1 MAKKTL
7 YKIFAFGVSVITI
20 TAVLILSVFYSYSDN
35 QLKEQLRVVES
46 VVENQ
51 LAQDDDTA
59 FISNHIDKNVR
70 ITLVAKDGA
79 VVADSQESANKLG
92 NHLNRQEI
100 QQAIKNGEATVT
112 RHSDTQ
118 EKKVYYFAKQLD
130 NGNIL
135 RVSTEAKSIGKF
147 FSDYIIY
154 IILCIIVVI
163 VAAVFVSM
171 GITKSIVKPITQLG
185 QSLDNIDKFK
195 SDEELKPLVN
205 ALLQQKKKQKMLDKQ
220 KKQFTA
226 NVSHELKTPLTSI
239 AGYAE
244 LIETGM
250 AKPEDIKPF
259 AGVIRKQALRLV
271 NLSEDI
277 IQLSQLEES
286 DDEDMSFESVN
297 LYEIAQRCV
306 EALNINAI
314 NKCVTLNLTGE
325 ECYIRG
331 KAQLV
336 EELVYN
342 LCDNAIRYNKENGN
356 VTVTVTSLEKGA
368 SVSVKDTG
376 IGIPKKYQERIF
388 ERFFRVDKSRS
399 KATGGTGLGLAIV
412 KHITQLH
419 DAKLEISSEE
429 GKVTI
434 YSKGNFCMKRKSGLS
449 KFNGFLAIVLVICLA
464 ATAFVINKYPKI
476 EAADANGGADAKD
489 VAVIDEFKAGTYG
502 GKEFKTQED
511 VVNYYKECYDYTKTL
526 TAEYKTDSGET
537 HSYYKMLGTET
548 LEVNNLLVE
557 GKSNDIINKLVP
569 GIVGGLF
576 KGGTNGLS
584 PSGNRDPKGDTKN
597 DGKMDCTTSH
607 LTADDVLAA
616 NVKDNNDGTIT
627 MVIQPKEALL
637 STPGEDS
644 QGRFFNSLGD
654 ISSVVESISVLSFS
668 QGTVKDNFV
677 VDYKGGT
684 GTFVIDTKTNEITK
698 ADYTML
704 VHIDVKHANVAVLKD
719 KSASLDIKY
728 QCEYPASDDY
738 LAGQNIGLTRVK

>member
-7 YKIFAFGVSVITI
+7 YKIFSFGVSVITI

-70 ITLVAKDGA
+70 ITLVAKDGT
-79 VVADSQESANKLG
+79 VIADSQESANKLG

-118 EKKVYYFAKQLD
+118 GKKVYYFAKQLD

-135 RVSTEAKSIGKF
+135 RVSAEAKSIGKF

-154 IILCIIVVI
+154 ILLCIIVVI
-163 VAAVFVSM
+163 VTAVFVSM

-356 VTVTVTSLEKGA
+356 VTVTVNPLEKGA

-429 GKVTI
+429 GK
-434 YSKGNFCMKRKSGLS
+434 
-449 KFNGFLAIVLVICLA
+449 
-464 ATAFVINKYPKI
+464 
-476 EAADANGGADAKD
+476 
-489 VAVIDEFKAGTYG
+489 
-502 GKEFKTQED
+502 
-511 VVNYYKECYDYTKTL
+511 
-526 TAEYKTDSGET
+526 
-537 HSYYKMLGTET
+537 GTE
-548 LEVNNLLVE
+548 
-557 GKSNDIINKLVP
+557 IIVT
-569 GIVGGLF
+569 F
-576 KGGTNGLS
+576 K
-584 PSGNRDPKGDTKN
+584 D
-597 DGKMDCTTSH
+597 
-607 LTADDVLAA
+607 
-616 NVKDNNDGTIT
+616 
-627 MVIQPKEALL
+627 
-637 STPGEDS
+637 
-644 QGRFFNSLGD
+644 
-654 ISSVVESISVLSFS
+654 
-668 QGTVKDNFV
+668 
-677 VDYKGGT
+677 
-684 GTFVIDTKTNEITK
+684 
-698 ADYTML
+698 
-704 VHIDVKHANVAVLKD
+704 
-719 KSASLDIKY
+719 
-728 QCEYPASDDY
+728 
-738 LAGQNIGLTRVK
+738 

>member
-70 ITLVAKDGA
+70 ITLVAKDGT
-79 VVADSQESANKLG
+79 VIADSQESVNKLG

-118 EKKVYYFAKQLD
+118 GKKVYYFAKQLD
-130 NGNIL
+130 NGNVL
-135 RVSTEAKSIGKF
+135 RVSAEAKSIGKF

-154 IILCIIVVI
+154 IFLCIIVVI

-356 VTVTVTSLEKGA
+356 VTVTVTPLEKGA

-376 IGIPKKYQERIF
+376 IGIPEKYQERIF

-419 DAKLEISSEE
+419 DAKLEINSEE
-429 GKVTI
+429 GK
-434 YSKGNFCMKRKSGLS
+434 
-449 KFNGFLAIVLVICLA
+449 
-464 ATAFVINKYPKI
+464 
-476 EAADANGGADAKD
+476 
-489 VAVIDEFKAGTYG
+489 
-502 GKEFKTQED
+502 
-511 VVNYYKECYDYTKTL
+511 
-526 TAEYKTDSGET
+526 
-537 HSYYKMLGTET
+537 GTE
-548 LEVNNLLVE
+548 
-557 GKSNDIINKLVP
+557 IIVT
-569 GIVGGLF
+569 F
-576 KGGTNGLS
+576 K
-584 PSGNRDPKGDTKN
+584 D
-597 DGKMDCTTSH
+597 
-607 LTADDVLAA
+607 
-616 NVKDNNDGTIT
+616 
-627 MVIQPKEALL
+627 
-637 STPGEDS
+637 
-644 QGRFFNSLGD
+644 
-654 ISSVVESISVLSFS
+654 
-668 QGTVKDNFV
+668 
-677 VDYKGGT
+677 
-684 GTFVIDTKTNEITK
+684 
-698 ADYTML
+698 
-704 VHIDVKHANVAVLKD
+704 
-719 KSASLDIKY
+719 
-728 QCEYPASDDY
+728 
-738 LAGQNIGLTRVK
+738 

>member
-51 LAQDDDTA
+51 LAQNDDTA

-70 ITLVAKDGA
+70 ITLVAKDGT
-79 VVADSQESANKLG
+79 VIADSQESANKLG

-118 EKKVYYFAKQLD
+118 GKKVYYFAKQLD
-130 NGNIL
+130 NGNVL

-154 IILCIIVVI
+154 ILLCIIVVI
-163 VAAVFVSM
+163 VTAVFVSM

-356 VTVTVTSLEKGA
+356 VTVTVTPLEKGA

-376 IGIPKKYQERIF
+376 IGIPEKYQERIF

-429 GKVTI
+429 GK
-434 YSKGNFCMKRKSGLS
+434 
-449 KFNGFLAIVLVICLA
+449 
-464 ATAFVINKYPKI
+464 
-476 EAADANGGADAKD
+476 
-489 VAVIDEFKAGTYG
+489 
-502 GKEFKTQED
+502 
-511 VVNYYKECYDYTKTL
+511 
-526 TAEYKTDSGET
+526 
-537 HSYYKMLGTET
+537 GTE
-548 LEVNNLLVE
+548 
-557 GKSNDIINKLVP
+557 IIVT
-569 GIVGGLF
+569 F
-576 KGGTNGLS
+576 K
-584 PSGNRDPKGDTKN
+584 D
-597 DGKMDCTTSH
+597 
-607 LTADDVLAA
+607 
-616 NVKDNNDGTIT
+616 
-627 MVIQPKEALL
+627 
-637 STPGEDS
+637 
-644 QGRFFNSLGD
+644 
-654 ISSVVESISVLSFS
+654 
-668 QGTVKDNFV
+668 
-677 VDYKGGT
+677 
-684 GTFVIDTKTNEITK
+684 
-698 ADYTML
+698 
-704 VHIDVKHANVAVLKD
+704 
-719 KSASLDIKY
+719 
-728 QCEYPASDDY
+728 
-738 LAGQNIGLTRVK
+738 

>member
-35 QLKEQLRVVES
+35 QLKEQLRVAES

-70 ITLVAKDGA
+70 ITLVAKDGT
-79 VVADSQESANKLG
+79 VIADSQESANKLG

-135 RVSTEAKSIGKF
+135 RVSAEAKSIGKF

-154 IILCIIVVI
+154 ILLCIIVVI
-163 VAAVFVSM
+163 VTAVFVSM

-271 NLSEDI
+271 SLSEDI

-314 NKCVTLNLTGE
+314 NKGVTLNLTGE

-356 VTVTVTSLEKGA
+356 VTVTVTPLEKGA

-429 GKVTI
+429 GK
-434 YSKGNFCMKRKSGLS
+434 
-449 KFNGFLAIVLVICLA
+449 
-464 ATAFVINKYPKI
+464 
-476 EAADANGGADAKD
+476 
-489 VAVIDEFKAGTYG
+489 
-502 GKEFKTQED
+502 
-511 VVNYYKECYDYTKTL
+511 
-526 TAEYKTDSGET
+526 
-537 HSYYKMLGTET
+537 GTE
-548 LEVNNLLVE
+548 
-557 GKSNDIINKLVP
+557 IIVT
-569 GIVGGLF
+569 F
-576 KGGTNGLS
+576 K
-584 PSGNRDPKGDTKN
+584 D
-597 DGKMDCTTSH
+597 
-607 LTADDVLAA
+607 
-616 NVKDNNDGTIT
+616 
-627 MVIQPKEALL
+627 
-637 STPGEDS
+637 
-644 QGRFFNSLGD
+644 
-654 ISSVVESISVLSFS
+654 
-668 QGTVKDNFV
+668 
-677 VDYKGGT
+677 
-684 GTFVIDTKTNEITK
+684 
-698 ADYTML
+698 
-704 VHIDVKHANVAVLKD
+704 
-719 KSASLDIKY
+719 
-728 QCEYPASDDY
+728 
-738 LAGQNIGLTRVK
+738 

>member
-70 ITLVAKDGA
+70 ITLVAKDGT
-79 VVADSQESANKLG
+79 VIADSQESANKLG

-100 QQAIKNGEATVT
+100 QRAIKNGEATVT

-135 RVSTEAKSIGKF
+135 RVSAEAKSIGKF

-154 IILCIIVVI
+154 ILLCIIVVI
-163 VAAVFVSM
+163 VTAVFVSM

-356 VTVTVTSLEKGA
+356 VTVTVSPLEKGA

-429 GKVTI
+429 GK
-434 YSKGNFCMKRKSGLS
+434 
-449 KFNGFLAIVLVICLA
+449 
-464 ATAFVINKYPKI
+464 
-476 EAADANGGADAKD
+476 
-489 VAVIDEFKAGTYG
+489 
-502 GKEFKTQED
+502 
-511 VVNYYKECYDYTKTL
+511 
-526 TAEYKTDSGET
+526 
-537 HSYYKMLGTET
+537 GTE
-548 LEVNNLLVE
+548 
-557 GKSNDIINKLVP
+557 IIVT
-569 GIVGGLF
+569 F
-576 KGGTNGLS
+576 K
-584 PSGNRDPKGDTKN
+584 D
-597 DGKMDCTTSH
+597 
-607 LTADDVLAA
+607 
-616 NVKDNNDGTIT
+616 
-627 MVIQPKEALL
+627 
-637 STPGEDS
+637 
-644 QGRFFNSLGD
+644 
-654 ISSVVESISVLSFS
+654 
-668 QGTVKDNFV
+668 
-677 VDYKGGT
+677 
-684 GTFVIDTKTNEITK
+684 
-698 ADYTML
+698 
-704 VHIDVKHANVAVLKD
+704 
-719 KSASLDIKY
+719 
-728 QCEYPASDDY
+728 
-738 LAGQNIGLTRVK
+738 

>member
-135 RVSTEAKSIGKF
+135 RVSAEAKSIGKF

-154 IILCIIVVI
+154 ILLCIIVVI

-356 VTVTVTSLEKGA
+356 VTVTVTPLEKGA

-429 GKVTI
+429 GK
-434 YSKGNFCMKRKSGLS
+434 
-449 KFNGFLAIVLVICLA
+449 
-464 ATAFVINKYPKI
+464 
-476 EAADANGGADAKD
+476 
-489 VAVIDEFKAGTYG
+489 
-502 GKEFKTQED
+502 
-511 VVNYYKECYDYTKTL
+511 
-526 TAEYKTDSGET
+526 
-537 HSYYKMLGTET
+537 GTE
-548 LEVNNLLVE
+548 
-557 GKSNDIINKLVP
+557 IIVT
-569 GIVGGLF
+569 F
-576 KGGTNGLS
+576 K
-584 PSGNRDPKGDTKN
+584 D
-597 DGKMDCTTSH
+597 
-607 LTADDVLAA
+607 
-616 NVKDNNDGTIT
+616 
-627 MVIQPKEALL
+627 
-637 STPGEDS
+637 
-644 QGRFFNSLGD
+644 
-654 ISSVVESISVLSFS
+654 
-668 QGTVKDNFV
+668 
-677 VDYKGGT
+677 
-684 GTFVIDTKTNEITK
+684 
-698 ADYTML
+698 
-704 VHIDVKHANVAVLKD
+704 
-719 KSASLDIKY
+719 
-728 QCEYPASDDY
+728 
-738 LAGQNIGLTRVK
+738 

>member
-70 ITLVAKDGA
+70 ITLVAKDGT
-79 VVADSQESANKLG
+79 VIADSQESANKLG

-130 NGNIL
+130 NGNVL
-135 RVSTEAKSIGKF
+135 RVSAEAKSIGKF

-154 IILCIIVVI
+154 ILLCIIVVI
-163 VAAVFVSM
+163 VTAVFVSM

-314 NKCVTLNLTGE
+314 NKGVTLNLTGE

-356 VTVTVTSLEKGA
+356 VTVTVTPLEKGA

-429 GKVTI
+429 GK
-434 YSKGNFCMKRKSGLS
+434 
-449 KFNGFLAIVLVICLA
+449 
-464 ATAFVINKYPKI
+464 
-476 EAADANGGADAKD
+476 
-489 VAVIDEFKAGTYG
+489 
-502 GKEFKTQED
+502 
-511 VVNYYKECYDYTKTL
+511 
-526 TAEYKTDSGET
+526 
-537 HSYYKMLGTET
+537 GTE
-548 LEVNNLLVE
+548 
-557 GKSNDIINKLVP
+557 IIVT
-569 GIVGGLF
+569 F
-576 KGGTNGLS
+576 K
-584 PSGNRDPKGDTKN
+584 D
-597 DGKMDCTTSH
+597 
-607 LTADDVLAA
+607 
-616 NVKDNNDGTIT
+616 
-627 MVIQPKEALL
+627 
-637 STPGEDS
+637 
-644 QGRFFNSLGD
+644 
-654 ISSVVESISVLSFS
+654 
-668 QGTVKDNFV
+668 
-677 VDYKGGT
+677 
-684 GTFVIDTKTNEITK
+684 
-698 ADYTML
+698 
-704 VHIDVKHANVAVLKD
+704 
-719 KSASLDIKY
+719 
-728 QCEYPASDDY
+728 
-738 LAGQNIGLTRVK
+738 

>member
-20 TAVLILSVFYSYSDN
+20 TAVLILSVFYFYSDN

-70 ITLVAKDGA
+70 ITLVAKDGT
-79 VVADSQESANKLG
+79 VIADSQESANKLG

-118 EKKVYYFAKQLD
+118 GKKVYYFAKQLD

-135 RVSTEAKSIGKF
+135 RVSAEAKSIGKF

-154 IILCIIVVI
+154 IFLCIIVVI

-314 NKCVTLNLTGE
+314 NKGVTLNLTGE

-356 VTVTVTSLEKGA
+356 VTVTVNPLEKGA

-429 GKVTI
+429 GK
-434 YSKGNFCMKRKSGLS
+434 
-449 KFNGFLAIVLVICLA
+449 
-464 ATAFVINKYPKI
+464 
-476 EAADANGGADAKD
+476 
-489 VAVIDEFKAGTYG
+489 
-502 GKEFKTQED
+502 
-511 VVNYYKECYDYTKTL
+511 
-526 TAEYKTDSGET
+526 
-537 HSYYKMLGTET
+537 GTE
-548 LEVNNLLVE
+548 
-557 GKSNDIINKLVP
+557 IIVT
-569 GIVGGLF
+569 F
-576 KGGTNGLS
+576 K
-584 PSGNRDPKGDTKN
+584 D
-597 DGKMDCTTSH
+597 
-607 LTADDVLAA
+607 
-616 NVKDNNDGTIT
+616 
-627 MVIQPKEALL
+627 
-637 STPGEDS
+637 
-644 QGRFFNSLGD
+644 
-654 ISSVVESISVLSFS
+654 
-668 QGTVKDNFV
+668 
-677 VDYKGGT
+677 
-684 GTFVIDTKTNEITK
+684 
-698 ADYTML
+698 
-704 VHIDVKHANVAVLKD
+704 
-719 KSASLDIKY
+719 
-728 QCEYPASDDY
+728 
-738 LAGQNIGLTRVK
+738 

>member
-70 ITLVAKDGA
+70 ITLVAKDGT
-79 VVADSQESANKLG
+79 VIADSQESANKLG

-135 RVSTEAKSIGKF
+135 RVSAEAKSIGKF

-154 IILCIIVVI
+154 ILLCIIVVI
-163 VAAVFVSM
+163 VTAVFVSM

-244 LIETGM
+244 LIEPGM

-314 NKCVTLNLTGE
+314 NKGVTLNLTGE

-356 VTVTVTSLEKGA
+356 VTVTVKPLEKGA

-429 GKVTI
+429 GK
-434 YSKGNFCMKRKSGLS
+434 
-449 KFNGFLAIVLVICLA
+449 
-464 ATAFVINKYPKI
+464 
-476 EAADANGGADAKD
+476 
-489 VAVIDEFKAGTYG
+489 
-502 GKEFKTQED
+502 
-511 VVNYYKECYDYTKTL
+511 
-526 TAEYKTDSGET
+526 
-537 HSYYKMLGTET
+537 GTE
-548 LEVNNLLVE
+548 
-557 GKSNDIINKLVP
+557 IIVT
-569 GIVGGLF
+569 F
-576 KGGTNGLS
+576 K
-584 PSGNRDPKGDTKN
+584 D
-597 DGKMDCTTSH
+597 
-607 LTADDVLAA
+607 
-616 NVKDNNDGTIT
+616 
-627 MVIQPKEALL
+627 
-637 STPGEDS
+637 
-644 QGRFFNSLGD
+644 
-654 ISSVVESISVLSFS
+654 
-668 QGTVKDNFV
+668 
-677 VDYKGGT
+677 
-684 GTFVIDTKTNEITK
+684 
-698 ADYTML
+698 
-704 VHIDVKHANVAVLKD
+704 
-719 KSASLDIKY
+719 
-728 QCEYPASDDY
+728 
-738 LAGQNIGLTRVK
+738 

>member
-70 ITLVAKDGA
+70 ITLVAKDGT
-79 VVADSQESANKLG
+79 VIADSQESANKLG
-92 NHLNRQEI
+92 NHLDRQEI

-130 NGNIL
+130 NGNVL
-135 RVSTEAKSIGKF
+135 RVSAEAKSIGKF

-154 IILCIIVVI
+154 IFLCIIVVI

-356 VTVTVTSLEKGA
+356 VTVTVSPLEKGA

-429 GKVTI
+429 GK
-434 YSKGNFCMKRKSGLS
+434 
-449 KFNGFLAIVLVICLA
+449 
-464 ATAFVINKYPKI
+464 
-476 EAADANGGADAKD
+476 
-489 VAVIDEFKAGTYG
+489 
-502 GKEFKTQED
+502 
-511 VVNYYKECYDYTKTL
+511 
-526 TAEYKTDSGET
+526 
-537 HSYYKMLGTET
+537 GTE
-548 LEVNNLLVE
+548 
-557 GKSNDIINKLVP
+557 IIVT
-569 GIVGGLF
+569 F
-576 KGGTNGLS
+576 K
-584 PSGNRDPKGDTKN
+584 D
-597 DGKMDCTTSH
+597 
-607 LTADDVLAA
+607 
-616 NVKDNNDGTIT
+616 
-627 MVIQPKEALL
+627 
-637 STPGEDS
+637 
-644 QGRFFNSLGD
+644 
-654 ISSVVESISVLSFS
+654 
-668 QGTVKDNFV
+668 
-677 VDYKGGT
+677 
-684 GTFVIDTKTNEITK
+684 
-698 ADYTML
+698 
-704 VHIDVKHANVAVLKD
+704 
-719 KSASLDIKY
+719 
-728 QCEYPASDDY
+728 
-738 LAGQNIGLTRVK
+738 

>member
-70 ITLVAKDGA
+70 ITLVAKDGT
-79 VVADSQESANKLG
+79 VIADSQESANKLG

-135 RVSTEAKSIGKF
+135 RVSAEAKSIGKF

-154 IILCIIVVI
+154 ILLCIIVVI
-163 VAAVFVSM
+163 VTAVFVSM

-244 LIETGM
+244 LIGTGM

-356 VTVTVTSLEKGA
+356 VTVTVNPLEKGA

-429 GKVTI
+429 GK
-434 YSKGNFCMKRKSGLS
+434 
-449 KFNGFLAIVLVICLA
+449 
-464 ATAFVINKYPKI
+464 
-476 EAADANGGADAKD
+476 
-489 VAVIDEFKAGTYG
+489 
-502 GKEFKTQED
+502 
-511 VVNYYKECYDYTKTL
+511 
-526 TAEYKTDSGET
+526 
-537 HSYYKMLGTET
+537 GTE
-548 LEVNNLLVE
+548 
-557 GKSNDIINKLVP
+557 IIVT
-569 GIVGGLF
+569 F
-576 KGGTNGLS
+576 K
-584 PSGNRDPKGDTKN
+584 D
-597 DGKMDCTTSH
+597 
-607 LTADDVLAA
+607 
-616 NVKDNNDGTIT
+616 
-627 MVIQPKEALL
+627 
-637 STPGEDS
+637 
-644 QGRFFNSLGD
+644 
-654 ISSVVESISVLSFS
+654 
-668 QGTVKDNFV
+668 
-677 VDYKGGT
+677 
-684 GTFVIDTKTNEITK
+684 
-698 ADYTML
+698 
-704 VHIDVKHANVAVLKD
+704 
-719 KSASLDIKY
+719 
-728 QCEYPASDDY
+728 
-738 LAGQNIGLTRVK
+738 

>member
-1 MAKKTL
+1 MAKKTV

-70 ITLVAKDGA
+70 ITLVAKDGT
-79 VVADSQESANKLG
+79 VIADSQESANKLG
-92 NHLNRQEI
+92 NHLDRQEI

-118 EKKVYYFAKQLD
+118 GKKVYYFAKQLD
-130 NGNIL
+130 NGNVL

-154 IILCIIVVI
+154 IFLCIIVVI

-271 NLSEDI
+271 SLSEDI

-356 VTVTVTSLEKGA
+356 VTVTVTPLEKGA

-429 GKVTI
+429 GK
-434 YSKGNFCMKRKSGLS
+434 
-449 KFNGFLAIVLVICLA
+449 
-464 ATAFVINKYPKI
+464 
-476 EAADANGGADAKD
+476 
-489 VAVIDEFKAGTYG
+489 
-502 GKEFKTQED
+502 
-511 VVNYYKECYDYTKTL
+511 
-526 TAEYKTDSGET
+526 
-537 HSYYKMLGTET
+537 GTE
-548 LEVNNLLVE
+548 
-557 GKSNDIINKLVP
+557 IIVT
-569 GIVGGLF
+569 F
-576 KGGTNGLS
+576 K
-584 PSGNRDPKGDTKN
+584 D
-597 DGKMDCTTSH
+597 
-607 LTADDVLAA
+607 
-616 NVKDNNDGTIT
+616 
-627 MVIQPKEALL
+627 
-637 STPGEDS
+637 
-644 QGRFFNSLGD
+644 
-654 ISSVVESISVLSFS
+654 
-668 QGTVKDNFV
+668 
-677 VDYKGGT
+677 
-684 GTFVIDTKTNEITK
+684 
-698 ADYTML
+698 
-704 VHIDVKHANVAVLKD
+704 
-719 KSASLDIKY
+719 
-728 QCEYPASDDY
+728 
-738 LAGQNIGLTRVK
+738 

>member
-70 ITLVAKDGA
+70 ITLVAKDGT
-79 VVADSQESANKLG
+79 VIADSQESANKLG

-118 EKKVYYFAKQLD
+118 GKKVYYFAKQLD
-130 NGNIL
+130 NGNVL
-135 RVSTEAKSIGKF
+135 RVSAEAKSIGKF

-154 IILCIIVVI
+154 IFLCIIVVI

-271 NLSEDI
+271 SLSEDI

-314 NKCVTLNLTGE
+314 NKGVTLNLIGE

-356 VTVTVTSLEKGA
+356 VTVTVTPLEKGA

-429 GKVTI
+429 GK
-434 YSKGNFCMKRKSGLS
+434 
-449 KFNGFLAIVLVICLA
+449 
-464 ATAFVINKYPKI
+464 
-476 EAADANGGADAKD
+476 
-489 VAVIDEFKAGTYG
+489 
-502 GKEFKTQED
+502 
-511 VVNYYKECYDYTKTL
+511 
-526 TAEYKTDSGET
+526 
-537 HSYYKMLGTET
+537 GTE
-548 LEVNNLLVE
+548 
-557 GKSNDIINKLVP
+557 IIVT
-569 GIVGGLF
+569 F
-576 KGGTNGLS
+576 K
-584 PSGNRDPKGDTKN
+584 D
-597 DGKMDCTTSH
+597 
-607 LTADDVLAA
+607 
-616 NVKDNNDGTIT
+616 
-627 MVIQPKEALL
+627 
-637 STPGEDS
+637 
-644 QGRFFNSLGD
+644 
-654 ISSVVESISVLSFS
+654 
-668 QGTVKDNFV
+668 
-677 VDYKGGT
+677 
-684 GTFVIDTKTNEITK
+684 
-698 ADYTML
+698 
-704 VHIDVKHANVAVLKD
+704 
-719 KSASLDIKY
+719 
-728 QCEYPASDDY
+728 
-738 LAGQNIGLTRVK
+738 

>member
-70 ITLVAKDGA
+70 ITLVAKDGT
-79 VVADSQESANKLG
+79 VIADSQESANKLG

-118 EKKVYYFAKQLD
+118 GKKVYYFAKQLD
-130 NGNIL
+130 NGNVL
-135 RVSTEAKSIGKF
+135 RVSAEAKSIGKF

-154 IILCIIVVI
+154 IFLCIIVVI

-356 VTVTVTSLEKGA
+356 VTVTVTPLEKGA

-429 GKVTI
+429 GK
-434 YSKGNFCMKRKSGLS
+434 
-449 KFNGFLAIVLVICLA
+449 
-464 ATAFVINKYPKI
+464 
-476 EAADANGGADAKD
+476 
-489 VAVIDEFKAGTYG
+489 
-502 GKEFKTQED
+502 
-511 VVNYYKECYDYTKTL
+511 
-526 TAEYKTDSGET
+526 
-537 HSYYKMLGTET
+537 GTE
-548 LEVNNLLVE
+548 
-557 GKSNDIINKLVP
+557 IIVT
-569 GIVGGLF
+569 F
-576 KGGTNGLS
+576 K
-584 PSGNRDPKGDTKN
+584 D
-597 DGKMDCTTSH
+597 
-607 LTADDVLAA
+607 
-616 NVKDNNDGTIT
+616 
-627 MVIQPKEALL
+627 
-637 STPGEDS
+637 
-644 QGRFFNSLGD
+644 
-654 ISSVVESISVLSFS
+654 
-668 QGTVKDNFV
+668 
-677 VDYKGGT
+677 
-684 GTFVIDTKTNEITK
+684 
-698 ADYTML
+698 
-704 VHIDVKHANVAVLKD
+704 
-719 KSASLDIKY
+719 
-728 QCEYPASDDY
+728 
-738 LAGQNIGLTRVK
+738 

>member
-70 ITLVAKDGA
+70 ITLVAKDGT
-79 VVADSQESANKLG
+79 VIADSQESANKLG

-135 RVSTEAKSIGKF
+135 RVSAEAKSIGKF

-154 IILCIIVVI
+154 IFLCIIVVI

-314 NKCVTLNLTGE
+314 NKGVTLNLTGE

-429 GKVTI
+429 GK
-434 YSKGNFCMKRKSGLS
+434 
-449 KFNGFLAIVLVICLA
+449 
-464 ATAFVINKYPKI
+464 
-476 EAADANGGADAKD
+476 
-489 VAVIDEFKAGTYG
+489 
-502 GKEFKTQED
+502 
-511 VVNYYKECYDYTKTL
+511 
-526 TAEYKTDSGET
+526 
-537 HSYYKMLGTET
+537 GTE
-548 LEVNNLLVE
+548 
-557 GKSNDIINKLVP
+557 IIVT
-569 GIVGGLF
+569 F
-576 KGGTNGLS
+576 K
-584 PSGNRDPKGDTKN
+584 D
-597 DGKMDCTTSH
+597 
-607 LTADDVLAA
+607 
-616 NVKDNNDGTIT
+616 
-627 MVIQPKEALL
+627 
-637 STPGEDS
+637 
-644 QGRFFNSLGD
+644 
-654 ISSVVESISVLSFS
+654 
-668 QGTVKDNFV
+668 
-677 VDYKGGT
+677 
-684 GTFVIDTKTNEITK
+684 
-698 ADYTML
+698 
-704 VHIDVKHANVAVLKD
+704 
-719 KSASLDIKY
+719 
-728 QCEYPASDDY
+728 
-738 LAGQNIGLTRVK
+738 

>member
-70 ITLVAKDGA
+70 ITLVAKDGT
-79 VVADSQESANKLG
+79 VIADSQESANKLG

-118 EKKVYYFAKQLD
+118 GKKIYYFAKQLD
-130 NGNIL
+130 NGNVL

-154 IILCIIVVI
+154 ILLCIIVVI
-163 VAAVFVSM
+163 VTAVFVSM

-356 VTVTVTSLEKGA
+356 VTVTVNPLEKGA

-429 GKVTI
+429 GK
-434 YSKGNFCMKRKSGLS
+434 
-449 KFNGFLAIVLVICLA
+449 
-464 ATAFVINKYPKI
+464 
-476 EAADANGGADAKD
+476 
-489 VAVIDEFKAGTYG
+489 
-502 GKEFKTQED
+502 
-511 VVNYYKECYDYTKTL
+511 
-526 TAEYKTDSGET
+526 
-537 HSYYKMLGTET
+537 GTE
-548 LEVNNLLVE
+548 
-557 GKSNDIINKLVP
+557 IIVT
-569 GIVGGLF
+569 F
-576 KGGTNGLS
+576 K
-584 PSGNRDPKGDTKN
+584 D
-597 DGKMDCTTSH
+597 
-607 LTADDVLAA
+607 
-616 NVKDNNDGTIT
+616 
-627 MVIQPKEALL
+627 
-637 STPGEDS
+637 
-644 QGRFFNSLGD
+644 
-654 ISSVVESISVLSFS
+654 
-668 QGTVKDNFV
+668 
-677 VDYKGGT
+677 
-684 GTFVIDTKTNEITK
+684 
-698 ADYTML
+698 
-704 VHIDVKHANVAVLKD
+704 
-719 KSASLDIKY
+719 
-728 QCEYPASDDY
+728 
-738 LAGQNIGLTRVK
+738 

>member
-70 ITLVAKDGA
+70 ITLVAKDGT
-79 VVADSQESANKLG
+79 VIADSQESANKLG

-135 RVSTEAKSIGKF
+135 RVSAEAKSIGKF
-147 FSDYIIY
+147 FSDYIMY
-154 IILCIIVVI
+154 IFLCIIVVI

-314 NKCVTLNLTGE
+314 NKGVTLNLTGE

-356 VTVTVTSLEKGA
+356 VTVTVNPLEKGA

-429 GKVTI
+429 GK
-434 YSKGNFCMKRKSGLS
+434 
-449 KFNGFLAIVLVICLA
+449 
-464 ATAFVINKYPKI
+464 
-476 EAADANGGADAKD
+476 
-489 VAVIDEFKAGTYG
+489 
-502 GKEFKTQED
+502 
-511 VVNYYKECYDYTKTL
+511 
-526 TAEYKTDSGET
+526 
-537 HSYYKMLGTET
+537 GTE
-548 LEVNNLLVE
+548 
-557 GKSNDIINKLVP
+557 IIVT
-569 GIVGGLF
+569 F
-576 KGGTNGLS
+576 K
-584 PSGNRDPKGDTKN
+584 D
-597 DGKMDCTTSH
+597 
-607 LTADDVLAA
+607 
-616 NVKDNNDGTIT
+616 
-627 MVIQPKEALL
+627 
-637 STPGEDS
+637 
-644 QGRFFNSLGD
+644 
-654 ISSVVESISVLSFS
+654 
-668 QGTVKDNFV
+668 
-677 VDYKGGT
+677 
-684 GTFVIDTKTNEITK
+684 
-698 ADYTML
+698 
-704 VHIDVKHANVAVLKD
+704 
-719 KSASLDIKY
+719 
-728 QCEYPASDDY
+728 
-738 LAGQNIGLTRVK
+738 

>member
-70 ITLVAKDGA
+70 ITLVAKDGT
-79 VVADSQESANKLG
+79 VIADSQESANKLG
-92 NHLNRQEI
+92 NHLDRQEI

-118 EKKVYYFAKQLD
+118 GKKVYYFAKQLD
-130 NGNIL
+130 NGNVL
-135 RVSTEAKSIGKF
+135 RVSAEAKSIGKF

-154 IILCIIVVI
+154 IFLCIIVVI

-356 VTVTVTSLEKGA
+356 VTVTVSPLEKGA

-429 GKVTI
+429 
-434 YSKGNFCMKRKSGLS
+434 SKGTEI
-449 KFNGFLAIVLVICLA
+449 IV
-464 ATAFVINKYPKI
+464 TF
-476 EAADANGGADAKD
+476 KD
-489 VAVIDEFKAGTYG
+489 
-502 GKEFKTQED
+502 
-511 VVNYYKECYDYTKTL
+511 
-526 TAEYKTDSGET
+526 
-537 HSYYKMLGTET
+537 
-548 LEVNNLLVE
+548 
-557 GKSNDIINKLVP
+557 
-569 GIVGGLF
+569 
-576 KGGTNGLS
+576 
-584 PSGNRDPKGDTKN
+584 
-597 DGKMDCTTSH
+597 
-607 LTADDVLAA
+607 
-616 NVKDNNDGTIT
+616 
-627 MVIQPKEALL
+627 
-637 STPGEDS
+637 
-644 QGRFFNSLGD
+644 
-654 ISSVVESISVLSFS
+654 
-668 QGTVKDNFV
+668 
-677 VDYKGGT
+677 
-684 GTFVIDTKTNEITK
+684 
-698 ADYTML
+698 
-704 VHIDVKHANVAVLKD
+704 
-719 KSASLDIKY
+719 
-728 QCEYPASDDY
+728 
-738 LAGQNIGLTRVK
+738 

>member
-70 ITLVAKDGA
+70 ITLVAKDGT
-79 VVADSQESANKLG
+79 VIADSQESANKLG

-135 RVSTEAKSIGKF
+135 RVSAEAKSIGKF

-154 IILCIIVVI
+154 ILLCIIVVI

-356 VTVTVTSLEKGA
+356 VTVTVSPLEKGA

-429 GKVTI
+429 GK
-434 YSKGNFCMKRKSGLS
+434 
-449 KFNGFLAIVLVICLA
+449 
-464 ATAFVINKYPKI
+464 
-476 EAADANGGADAKD
+476 
-489 VAVIDEFKAGTYG
+489 
-502 GKEFKTQED
+502 
-511 VVNYYKECYDYTKTL
+511 
-526 TAEYKTDSGET
+526 
-537 HSYYKMLGTET
+537 GTE
-548 LEVNNLLVE
+548 
-557 GKSNDIINKLVP
+557 IIFT
-569 GIVGGLF
+569 F
-576 KGGTNGLS
+576 K
-584 PSGNRDPKGDTKN
+584 D
-597 DGKMDCTTSH
+597 
-607 LTADDVLAA
+607 
-616 NVKDNNDGTIT
+616 
-627 MVIQPKEALL
+627 
-637 STPGEDS
+637 
-644 QGRFFNSLGD
+644 
-654 ISSVVESISVLSFS
+654 
-668 QGTVKDNFV
+668 
-677 VDYKGGT
+677 
-684 GTFVIDTKTNEITK
+684 
-698 ADYTML
+698 
-704 VHIDVKHANVAVLKD
+704 
-719 KSASLDIKY
+719 
-728 QCEYPASDDY
+728 
-738 LAGQNIGLTRVK
+738 

>member
-51 LAQDDDTA
+51 LAQDYDTA

-70 ITLVAKDGA
+70 ITLVAKDGT
-79 VVADSQESANKLG
+79 VIADSQESVNKLG

-118 EKKVYYFAKQLD
+118 GKKIYYFAKQLD
-130 NGNIL
+130 NGNVL

-154 IILCIIVVI
+154 IFLCIIVVI

-356 VTVTVTSLEKGA
+356 VTVTVTPLEKGA

-429 GKVTI
+429 GK
-434 YSKGNFCMKRKSGLS
+434 
-449 KFNGFLAIVLVICLA
+449 
-464 ATAFVINKYPKI
+464 
-476 EAADANGGADAKD
+476 
-489 VAVIDEFKAGTYG
+489 
-502 GKEFKTQED
+502 
-511 VVNYYKECYDYTKTL
+511 
-526 TAEYKTDSGET
+526 
-537 HSYYKMLGTET
+537 GTE
-548 LEVNNLLVE
+548 
-557 GKSNDIINKLVP
+557 IIVT
-569 GIVGGLF
+569 F
-576 KGGTNGLS
+576 K
-584 PSGNRDPKGDTKN
+584 D
-597 DGKMDCTTSH
+597 
-607 LTADDVLAA
+607 
-616 NVKDNNDGTIT
+616 
-627 MVIQPKEALL
+627 
-637 STPGEDS
+637 
-644 QGRFFNSLGD
+644 
-654 ISSVVESISVLSFS
+654 
-668 QGTVKDNFV
+668 
-677 VDYKGGT
+677 
-684 GTFVIDTKTNEITK
+684 
-698 ADYTML
+698 
-704 VHIDVKHANVAVLKD
+704 
-719 KSASLDIKY
+719 
-728 QCEYPASDDY
+728 
-738 LAGQNIGLTRVK
+738 

>member
-70 ITLVAKDGA
+70 ITLVAKDGT
-79 VVADSQESANKLG
+79 VIADSQESANKLG

-135 RVSTEAKSIGKF
+135 RVSAEAKSIGKF

-154 IILCIIVVI
+154 ILLCIIVVI
-163 VAAVFVSM
+163 VTAVFVSM

-271 NLSEDI
+271 SLSEDI

-356 VTVTVTSLEKGA
+356 VTVTVTPLEKGA

-429 GKVTI
+429 
-434 YSKGNFCMKRKSGLS
+434 SKGTEI
-449 KFNGFLAIVLVICLA
+449 IV
-464 ATAFVINKYPKI
+464 TF
-476 EAADANGGADAKD
+476 KD
-489 VAVIDEFKAGTYG
+489 
-502 GKEFKTQED
+502 
-511 VVNYYKECYDYTKTL
+511 
-526 TAEYKTDSGET
+526 
-537 HSYYKMLGTET
+537 
-548 LEVNNLLVE
+548 
-557 GKSNDIINKLVP
+557 
-569 GIVGGLF
+569 
-576 KGGTNGLS
+576 
-584 PSGNRDPKGDTKN
+584 
-597 DGKMDCTTSH
+597 
-607 LTADDVLAA
+607 
-616 NVKDNNDGTIT
+616 
-627 MVIQPKEALL
+627 
-637 STPGEDS
+637 
-644 QGRFFNSLGD
+644 
-654 ISSVVESISVLSFS
+654 
-668 QGTVKDNFV
+668 
-677 VDYKGGT
+677 
-684 GTFVIDTKTNEITK
+684 
-698 ADYTML
+698 
-704 VHIDVKHANVAVLKD
+704 
-719 KSASLDIKY
+719 
-728 QCEYPASDDY
+728 
-738 LAGQNIGLTRVK
+738 

>member
-70 ITLVAKDGA
+70 ITLVAKDGT
-79 VVADSQESANKLG
+79 VIADSQESANKLG
-92 NHLNRQEI
+92 NHLDRQEI

-118 EKKVYYFAKQLD
+118 GKKVYYFAKQLD
-130 NGNIL
+130 NGNVL
-135 RVSTEAKSIGKF
+135 RVSAEAKSIGKF

-154 IILCIIVVI
+154 IFSCIIVVI

-356 VTVTVTSLEKGA
+356 VTVTVSPLEKGA

-429 GKVTI
+429 GK
-434 YSKGNFCMKRKSGLS
+434 
-449 KFNGFLAIVLVICLA
+449 
-464 ATAFVINKYPKI
+464 
-476 EAADANGGADAKD
+476 
-489 VAVIDEFKAGTYG
+489 
-502 GKEFKTQED
+502 
-511 VVNYYKECYDYTKTL
+511 
-526 TAEYKTDSGET
+526 
-537 HSYYKMLGTET
+537 GTE
-548 LEVNNLLVE
+548 
-557 GKSNDIINKLVP
+557 IIVT
-569 GIVGGLF
+569 F
-576 KGGTNGLS
+576 K
-584 PSGNRDPKGDTKN
+584 D
-597 DGKMDCTTSH
+597 
-607 LTADDVLAA
+607 
-616 NVKDNNDGTIT
+616 
-627 MVIQPKEALL
+627 
-637 STPGEDS
+637 
-644 QGRFFNSLGD
+644 
-654 ISSVVESISVLSFS
+654 
-668 QGTVKDNFV
+668 
-677 VDYKGGT
+677 
-684 GTFVIDTKTNEITK
+684 
-698 ADYTML
+698 
-704 VHIDVKHANVAVLKD
+704 
-719 KSASLDIKY
+719 
-728 QCEYPASDDY
+728 
-738 LAGQNIGLTRVK
+738 

>member
-70 ITLVAKDGA
+70 ITLVAKDGT
-79 VVADSQESANKLG
+79 VIADSQESVNKLG

-118 EKKVYYFAKQLD
+118 GKKIYYFAKQLD
-130 NGNIL
+130 NGNVL
-135 RVSTEAKSIGKF
+135 RVSAEAKSIGKF

-154 IILCIIVVI
+154 ILLCIIVVI
-163 VAAVFVSM
+163 VTAVFVSM

-271 NLSEDI
+271 SLSEDI

-356 VTVTVTSLEKGA
+356 VTVTVTPLEKGA

-429 GKVTI
+429 GK
-434 YSKGNFCMKRKSGLS
+434 
-449 KFNGFLAIVLVICLA
+449 
-464 ATAFVINKYPKI
+464 
-476 EAADANGGADAKD
+476 
-489 VAVIDEFKAGTYG
+489 
-502 GKEFKTQED
+502 
-511 VVNYYKECYDYTKTL
+511 
-526 TAEYKTDSGET
+526 
-537 HSYYKMLGTET
+537 GTE
-548 LEVNNLLVE
+548 
-557 GKSNDIINKLVP
+557 IIVT
-569 GIVGGLF
+569 F
-576 KGGTNGLS
+576 K
-584 PSGNRDPKGDTKN
+584 D
-597 DGKMDCTTSH
+597 
-607 LTADDVLAA
+607 
-616 NVKDNNDGTIT
+616 
-627 MVIQPKEALL
+627 
-637 STPGEDS
+637 
-644 QGRFFNSLGD
+644 
-654 ISSVVESISVLSFS
+654 
-668 QGTVKDNFV
+668 
-677 VDYKGGT
+677 
-684 GTFVIDTKTNEITK
+684 
-698 ADYTML
+698 
-704 VHIDVKHANVAVLKD
+704 
-719 KSASLDIKY
+719 
-728 QCEYPASDDY
+728 
-738 LAGQNIGLTRVK
+738 

>member
-70 ITLVAKDGA
+70 ITLVAKDGT
-79 VVADSQESANKLG
+79 VIADSQESANKLG

-118 EKKVYYFAKQLD
+118 GKKVYYFAKQLD

-135 RVSTEAKSIGKF
+135 RVSAEAKSIGKF

-154 IILCIIVVI
+154 IFLCIIVVI

-171 GITKSIVKPITQLG
+171 CITKSIVKPITQLG

-314 NKCVTLNLTGE
+314 NKCVTLNLIGE
-325 ECYIRG
+325 QCYIRG

-356 VTVTVTSLEKGA
+356 VTVTVTPLEKGA

-376 IGIPKKYQERIF
+376 IGIPEKYQERIF

-429 GKVTI
+429 GK
-434 YSKGNFCMKRKSGLS
+434 
-449 KFNGFLAIVLVICLA
+449 
-464 ATAFVINKYPKI
+464 
-476 EAADANGGADAKD
+476 
-489 VAVIDEFKAGTYG
+489 
-502 GKEFKTQED
+502 
-511 VVNYYKECYDYTKTL
+511 
-526 TAEYKTDSGET
+526 
-537 HSYYKMLGTET
+537 GTE
-548 LEVNNLLVE
+548 
-557 GKSNDIINKLVP
+557 IIVT
-569 GIVGGLF
+569 F
-576 KGGTNGLS
+576 K
-584 PSGNRDPKGDTKN
+584 D
-597 DGKMDCTTSH
+597 
-607 LTADDVLAA
+607 
-616 NVKDNNDGTIT
+616 
-627 MVIQPKEALL
+627 
-637 STPGEDS
+637 
-644 QGRFFNSLGD
+644 
-654 ISSVVESISVLSFS
+654 
-668 QGTVKDNFV
+668 
-677 VDYKGGT
+677 
-684 GTFVIDTKTNEITK
+684 
-698 ADYTML
+698 
-704 VHIDVKHANVAVLKD
+704 
-719 KSASLDIKY
+719 
-728 QCEYPASDDY
+728 
-738 LAGQNIGLTRVK
+738 

>member
-70 ITLVAKDGA
+70 ITLVAKDGT
-79 VVADSQESANKLG
+79 VIADSQESANKLG

-118 EKKVYYFAKQLD
+118 GKKIYYFAKQLD
-130 NGNIL
+130 NGNVL

-147 FSDYIIY
+147 FSDYILY
-154 IILCIIVVI
+154 IFLCIIVVI

-271 NLSEDI
+271 SLSEDI

-356 VTVTVTSLEKGA
+356 VTVTVTPLEKGA

-429 GKVTI
+429 GK
-434 YSKGNFCMKRKSGLS
+434 
-449 KFNGFLAIVLVICLA
+449 
-464 ATAFVINKYPKI
+464 
-476 EAADANGGADAKD
+476 
-489 VAVIDEFKAGTYG
+489 
-502 GKEFKTQED
+502 
-511 VVNYYKECYDYTKTL
+511 
-526 TAEYKTDSGET
+526 
-537 HSYYKMLGTET
+537 GTE
-548 LEVNNLLVE
+548 
-557 GKSNDIINKLVP
+557 IIVT
-569 GIVGGLF
+569 F
-576 KGGTNGLS
+576 K
-584 PSGNRDPKGDTKN
+584 D
-597 DGKMDCTTSH
+597 
-607 LTADDVLAA
+607 
-616 NVKDNNDGTIT
+616 
-627 MVIQPKEALL
+627 
-637 STPGEDS
+637 
-644 QGRFFNSLGD
+644 
-654 ISSVVESISVLSFS
+654 
-668 QGTVKDNFV
+668 
-677 VDYKGGT
+677 
-684 GTFVIDTKTNEITK
+684 
-698 ADYTML
+698 
-704 VHIDVKHANVAVLKD
+704 
-719 KSASLDIKY
+719 
-728 QCEYPASDDY
+728 
-738 LAGQNIGLTRVK
+738 

>member
-70 ITLVAKDGA
+70 ITLVAKDGT
-79 VVADSQESANKLG
+79 VIADSQENVNKLG

-118 EKKVYYFAKQLD
+118 GKKVYYFAKQLD
-130 NGNIL
+130 NGNVL
-135 RVSTEAKSIGKF
+135 RVSAEAKSIGKF

-154 IILCIIVVI
+154 IFLCIIVVI

-314 NKCVTLNLTGE
+314 NKCVTLNLIGE
-325 ECYIRG
+325 QCYIRG

-356 VTVTVTSLEKGA
+356 VTVTVTPLEKGA

-376 IGIPKKYQERIF
+376 IGIPEKYQERIF

-429 GKVTI
+429 GK
-434 YSKGNFCMKRKSGLS
+434 
-449 KFNGFLAIVLVICLA
+449 
-464 ATAFVINKYPKI
+464 
-476 EAADANGGADAKD
+476 
-489 VAVIDEFKAGTYG
+489 
-502 GKEFKTQED
+502 
-511 VVNYYKECYDYTKTL
+511 
-526 TAEYKTDSGET
+526 
-537 HSYYKMLGTET
+537 GTE
-548 LEVNNLLVE
+548 
-557 GKSNDIINKLVP
+557 IIVT
-569 GIVGGLF
+569 F
-576 KGGTNGLS
+576 K
-584 PSGNRDPKGDTKN
+584 D
-597 DGKMDCTTSH
+597 
-607 LTADDVLAA
+607 
-616 NVKDNNDGTIT
+616 
-627 MVIQPKEALL
+627 
-637 STPGEDS
+637 
-644 QGRFFNSLGD
+644 
-654 ISSVVESISVLSFS
+654 
-668 QGTVKDNFV
+668 
-677 VDYKGGT
+677 
-684 GTFVIDTKTNEITK
+684 
-698 ADYTML
+698 
-704 VHIDVKHANVAVLKD
+704 
-719 KSASLDIKY
+719 
-728 QCEYPASDDY
+728 
-738 LAGQNIGLTRVK
+738 

>member
-70 ITLVAKDGA
+70 ITLVAKDGT
-79 VVADSQESANKLG
+79 VIADSQENANKLG

-118 EKKVYYFAKQLD
+118 GKKVYYFAKQLD
-130 NGNIL
+130 NGNVL
-135 RVSTEAKSIGKF
+135 RVSAEAKSIGKF

-154 IILCIIVVI
+154 ILLCIIVVI
-163 VAAVFVSM
+163 VTAVFVSM

-356 VTVTVTSLEKGA
+356 VTVTVTPLEKGA

-376 IGIPKKYQERIF
+376 IGIPEKYQERIF

-429 GKVTI
+429 GK
-434 YSKGNFCMKRKSGLS
+434 
-449 KFNGFLAIVLVICLA
+449 
-464 ATAFVINKYPKI
+464 
-476 EAADANGGADAKD
+476 
-489 VAVIDEFKAGTYG
+489 
-502 GKEFKTQED
+502 
-511 VVNYYKECYDYTKTL
+511 
-526 TAEYKTDSGET
+526 
-537 HSYYKMLGTET
+537 GTE
-548 LEVNNLLVE
+548 
-557 GKSNDIINKLVP
+557 IIVT
-569 GIVGGLF
+569 F
-576 KGGTNGLS
+576 K
-584 PSGNRDPKGDTKN
+584 D
-597 DGKMDCTTSH
+597 
-607 LTADDVLAA
+607 
-616 NVKDNNDGTIT
+616 
-627 MVIQPKEALL
+627 
-637 STPGEDS
+637 
-644 QGRFFNSLGD
+644 
-654 ISSVVESISVLSFS
+654 
-668 QGTVKDNFV
+668 
-677 VDYKGGT
+677 
-684 GTFVIDTKTNEITK
+684 
-698 ADYTML
+698 
-704 VHIDVKHANVAVLKD
+704 
-719 KSASLDIKY
+719 
-728 QCEYPASDDY
+728 
-738 LAGQNIGLTRVK
+738 

>member
-70 ITLVAKDGA
+70 ITLVAKDGT
-79 VVADSQESANKLG
+79 VIADSQESANKLG

-118 EKKVYYFAKQLD
+118 GKKVYYFAKQLD

-135 RVSTEAKSIGKF
+135 RVSAEAKSIGKF

-154 IILCIIVVI
+154 IFLCIIVVI

-356 VTVTVTSLEKGA
+356 VTVTVTPLEKGA

-376 IGIPKKYQERIF
+376 IGIPEKYQERIF

-429 GKVTI
+429 GK
-434 YSKGNFCMKRKSGLS
+434 
-449 KFNGFLAIVLVICLA
+449 
-464 ATAFVINKYPKI
+464 
-476 EAADANGGADAKD
+476 
-489 VAVIDEFKAGTYG
+489 
-502 GKEFKTQED
+502 
-511 VVNYYKECYDYTKTL
+511 
-526 TAEYKTDSGET
+526 
-537 HSYYKMLGTET
+537 GTE
-548 LEVNNLLVE
+548 
-557 GKSNDIINKLVP
+557 IIVT
-569 GIVGGLF
+569 F
-576 KGGTNGLS
+576 K
-584 PSGNRDPKGDTKN
+584 D
-597 DGKMDCTTSH
+597 
-607 LTADDVLAA
+607 
-616 NVKDNNDGTIT
+616 
-627 MVIQPKEALL
+627 
-637 STPGEDS
+637 
-644 QGRFFNSLGD
+644 
-654 ISSVVESISVLSFS
+654 
-668 QGTVKDNFV
+668 
-677 VDYKGGT
+677 
-684 GTFVIDTKTNEITK
+684 
-698 ADYTML
+698 
-704 VHIDVKHANVAVLKD
+704 
-719 KSASLDIKY
+719 
-728 QCEYPASDDY
+728 
-738 LAGQNIGLTRVK
+738 

>member
-70 ITLVAKDGA
+70 ITLVAKDGT
-79 VVADSQESANKLG
+79 VIADSQENANKLG

-130 NGNIL
+130 NGNVL
-135 RVSTEAKSIGKF
+135 RVSAEAKSIGKF

-154 IILCIIVVI
+154 ILLCIIVVI
-163 VAAVFVSM
+163 VTAVFVSM

-271 NLSEDI
+271 SLSEDI

-314 NKCVTLNLTGE
+314 NKCVTLNLIGE
-325 ECYIRG
+325 QCYIRG

-356 VTVTVTSLEKGA
+356 VTVTVTPLEKGA

-429 GKVTI
+429 GK
-434 YSKGNFCMKRKSGLS
+434 
-449 KFNGFLAIVLVICLA
+449 
-464 ATAFVINKYPKI
+464 
-476 EAADANGGADAKD
+476 
-489 VAVIDEFKAGTYG
+489 
-502 GKEFKTQED
+502 
-511 VVNYYKECYDYTKTL
+511 
-526 TAEYKTDSGET
+526 
-537 HSYYKMLGTET
+537 GTE
-548 LEVNNLLVE
+548 
-557 GKSNDIINKLVP
+557 IIVT
-569 GIVGGLF
+569 F
-576 KGGTNGLS
+576 K
-584 PSGNRDPKGDTKN
+584 D
-597 DGKMDCTTSH
+597 
-607 LTADDVLAA
+607 
-616 NVKDNNDGTIT
+616 
-627 MVIQPKEALL
+627 
-637 STPGEDS
+637 
-644 QGRFFNSLGD
+644 
-654 ISSVVESISVLSFS
+654 
-668 QGTVKDNFV
+668 
-677 VDYKGGT
+677 
-684 GTFVIDTKTNEITK
+684 
-698 ADYTML
+698 
-704 VHIDVKHANVAVLKD
+704 
-719 KSASLDIKY
+719 
-728 QCEYPASDDY
+728 
-738 LAGQNIGLTRVK
+738 

>member
-135 RVSTEAKSIGKF
+135 RVSAEVKSIGKF

-154 IILCIIVVI
+154 ILLCIIVVI
-163 VAAVFVSM
+163 VTAVFVSM

-429 GKVTI
+429 GK
-434 YSKGNFCMKRKSGLS
+434 
-449 KFNGFLAIVLVICLA
+449 
-464 ATAFVINKYPKI
+464 
-476 EAADANGGADAKD
+476 
-489 VAVIDEFKAGTYG
+489 
-502 GKEFKTQED
+502 
-511 VVNYYKECYDYTKTL
+511 
-526 TAEYKTDSGET
+526 
-537 HSYYKMLGTET
+537 GTE
-548 LEVNNLLVE
+548 
-557 GKSNDIINKLVP
+557 IIVT
-569 GIVGGLF
+569 F
-576 KGGTNGLS
+576 K
-584 PSGNRDPKGDTKN
+584 D
-597 DGKMDCTTSH
+597 
-607 LTADDVLAA
+607 
-616 NVKDNNDGTIT
+616 
-627 MVIQPKEALL
+627 
-637 STPGEDS
+637 
-644 QGRFFNSLGD
+644 
-654 ISSVVESISVLSFS
+654 
-668 QGTVKDNFV
+668 
-677 VDYKGGT
+677 
-684 GTFVIDTKTNEITK
+684 
-698 ADYTML
+698 
-704 VHIDVKHANVAVLKD
+704 
-719 KSASLDIKY
+719 
-728 QCEYPASDDY
+728 
-738 LAGQNIGLTRVK
+738 

>member
-70 ITLVAKDGA
+70 ITLVAKDGT
-79 VVADSQESANKLG
+79 VIADSQESANKLG

-135 RVSTEAKSIGKF
+135 RVSAEAKSIGKF

-154 IILCIIVVI
+154 ILLCIIVVI
-163 VAAVFVSM
+163 VTAVFVSM

-271 NLSEDI
+271 NLNEDI

-314 NKCVTLNLTGE
+314 NKGVTLNLTGE

-356 VTVTVTSLEKGA
+356 VTVTVTPLEKGA

-429 GKVTI
+429 GK
-434 YSKGNFCMKRKSGLS
+434 
-449 KFNGFLAIVLVICLA
+449 
-464 ATAFVINKYPKI
+464 
-476 EAADANGGADAKD
+476 
-489 VAVIDEFKAGTYG
+489 
-502 GKEFKTQED
+502 
-511 VVNYYKECYDYTKTL
+511 
-526 TAEYKTDSGET
+526 
-537 HSYYKMLGTET
+537 GTE
-548 LEVNNLLVE
+548 
-557 GKSNDIINKLVP
+557 IIVT
-569 GIVGGLF
+569 F
-576 KGGTNGLS
+576 K
-584 PSGNRDPKGDTKN
+584 D
-597 DGKMDCTTSH
+597 
-607 LTADDVLAA
+607 
-616 NVKDNNDGTIT
+616 
-627 MVIQPKEALL
+627 
-637 STPGEDS
+637 
-644 QGRFFNSLGD
+644 
-654 ISSVVESISVLSFS
+654 
-668 QGTVKDNFV
+668 
-677 VDYKGGT
+677 
-684 GTFVIDTKTNEITK
+684 
-698 ADYTML
+698 
-704 VHIDVKHANVAVLKD
+704 
-719 KSASLDIKY
+719 
-728 QCEYPASDDY
+728 
-738 LAGQNIGLTRVK
+738 

>member
-1 MAKKTL
+1 VAKKTL

-70 ITLVAKDGA
+70 ITLVAKDGT
-79 VVADSQESANKLG
+79 VIADSQESANKLG

-118 EKKVYYFAKQLD
+118 EKKIYYFAKQLD

-135 RVSTEAKSIGKF
+135 RVSAEAKSIGKF

-154 IILCIIVVI
+154 IFLCIIVVI

-356 VTVTVTSLEKGA
+356 VTVTVSPLEKGA

-429 GKVTI
+429 GK
-434 YSKGNFCMKRKSGLS
+434 
-449 KFNGFLAIVLVICLA
+449 
-464 ATAFVINKYPKI
+464 
-476 EAADANGGADAKD
+476 
-489 VAVIDEFKAGTYG
+489 
-502 GKEFKTQED
+502 
-511 VVNYYKECYDYTKTL
+511 
-526 TAEYKTDSGET
+526 
-537 HSYYKMLGTET
+537 GTE
-548 LEVNNLLVE
+548 
-557 GKSNDIINKLVP
+557 IIVT
-569 GIVGGLF
+569 F
-576 KGGTNGLS
+576 K
-584 PSGNRDPKGDTKN
+584 D
-597 DGKMDCTTSH
+597 
-607 LTADDVLAA
+607 
-616 NVKDNNDGTIT
+616 
-627 MVIQPKEALL
+627 
-637 STPGEDS
+637 
-644 QGRFFNSLGD
+644 
-654 ISSVVESISVLSFS
+654 
-668 QGTVKDNFV
+668 
-677 VDYKGGT
+677 
-684 GTFVIDTKTNEITK
+684 
-698 ADYTML
+698 
-704 VHIDVKHANVAVLKD
+704 
-719 KSASLDIKY
+719 
-728 QCEYPASDDY
+728 
-738 LAGQNIGLTRVK
+738 

>member
-1 MAKKTL
+1 VAKKTL

-70 ITLVAKDGA
+70 ITLVAKDGT
-79 VVADSQESANKLG
+79 VIADSQESANKLG

-135 RVSTEAKSIGKF
+135 RVSAEAKSIGKF

-154 IILCIIVVI
+154 ILLCIIVVI

-356 VTVTVTSLEKGA
+356 VTVTVSPLEKGA

-429 GKVTI
+429 GK
-434 YSKGNFCMKRKSGLS
+434 
-449 KFNGFLAIVLVICLA
+449 
-464 ATAFVINKYPKI
+464 
-476 EAADANGGADAKD
+476 
-489 VAVIDEFKAGTYG
+489 
-502 GKEFKTQED
+502 
-511 VVNYYKECYDYTKTL
+511 
-526 TAEYKTDSGET
+526 
-537 HSYYKMLGTET
+537 GTE
-548 LEVNNLLVE
+548 
-557 GKSNDIINKLVP
+557 IIVT
-569 GIVGGLF
+569 F
-576 KGGTNGLS
+576 K
-584 PSGNRDPKGDTKN
+584 D
-597 DGKMDCTTSH
+597 
-607 LTADDVLAA
+607 
-616 NVKDNNDGTIT
+616 
-627 MVIQPKEALL
+627 
-637 STPGEDS
+637 
-644 QGRFFNSLGD
+644 
-654 ISSVVESISVLSFS
+654 
-668 QGTVKDNFV
+668 
-677 VDYKGGT
+677 
-684 GTFVIDTKTNEITK
+684 
-698 ADYTML
+698 
-704 VHIDVKHANVAVLKD
+704 
-719 KSASLDIKY
+719 
-728 QCEYPASDDY
+728 
-738 LAGQNIGLTRVK
+738 

>member
-70 ITLVAKDGA
+70 ITLVAKDGT
-79 VVADSQESANKLG
+79 VIADSQESANKLG

-118 EKKVYYFAKQLD
+118 GKKVYYFAKQLD

-135 RVSTEAKSIGKF
+135 RVSAEAKSIGKF

-154 IILCIIVVI
+154 IFLCIIVVI

-314 NKCVTLNLTGE
+314 NKCVTLNLIGE
-325 ECYIRG
+325 QCYIRG

-356 VTVTVTSLEKGA
+356 VTVTVTPLEKGA

-376 IGIPKKYQERIF
+376 IGIPEKYQERIF

-429 GKVTI
+429 GK
-434 YSKGNFCMKRKSGLS
+434 
-449 KFNGFLAIVLVICLA
+449 
-464 ATAFVINKYPKI
+464 
-476 EAADANGGADAKD
+476 
-489 VAVIDEFKAGTYG
+489 
-502 GKEFKTQED
+502 
-511 VVNYYKECYDYTKTL
+511 
-526 TAEYKTDSGET
+526 
-537 HSYYKMLGTET
+537 GTE
-548 LEVNNLLVE
+548 
-557 GKSNDIINKLVP
+557 IIVT
-569 GIVGGLF
+569 F
-576 KGGTNGLS
+576 K
-584 PSGNRDPKGDTKN
+584 D
-597 DGKMDCTTSH
+597 
-607 LTADDVLAA
+607 
-616 NVKDNNDGTIT
+616 
-627 MVIQPKEALL
+627 
-637 STPGEDS
+637 
-644 QGRFFNSLGD
+644 
-654 ISSVVESISVLSFS
+654 
-668 QGTVKDNFV
+668 
-677 VDYKGGT
+677 
-684 GTFVIDTKTNEITK
+684 
-698 ADYTML
+698 
-704 VHIDVKHANVAVLKD
+704 
-719 KSASLDIKY
+719 
-728 QCEYPASDDY
+728 
-738 LAGQNIGLTRVK
+738 

>member
-20 TAVLILSVFYSYSDN
+20 TAVLILSVFYSYSDS

-70 ITLVAKDGA
+70 ITLVAKDGT
-79 VVADSQESANKLG
+79 VIADSQESANKLG

-118 EKKVYYFAKQLD
+118 GKKIYYFAKQLD

-135 RVSTEAKSIGKF
+135 RVSAEAKSIGKF

-154 IILCIIVVI
+154 IFLCIIVVI

-429 GKVTI
+429 GK
-434 YSKGNFCMKRKSGLS
+434 
-449 KFNGFLAIVLVICLA
+449 
-464 ATAFVINKYPKI
+464 
-476 EAADANGGADAKD
+476 
-489 VAVIDEFKAGTYG
+489 
-502 GKEFKTQED
+502 
-511 VVNYYKECYDYTKTL
+511 
-526 TAEYKTDSGET
+526 
-537 HSYYKMLGTET
+537 GTE
-548 LEVNNLLVE
+548 
-557 GKSNDIINKLVP
+557 IIVT
-569 GIVGGLF
+569 F
-576 KGGTNGLS
+576 K
-584 PSGNRDPKGDTKN
+584 D
-597 DGKMDCTTSH
+597 
-607 LTADDVLAA
+607 
-616 NVKDNNDGTIT
+616 
-627 MVIQPKEALL
+627 
-637 STPGEDS
+637 
-644 QGRFFNSLGD
+644 
-654 ISSVVESISVLSFS
+654 
-668 QGTVKDNFV
+668 
-677 VDYKGGT
+677 
-684 GTFVIDTKTNEITK
+684 
-698 ADYTML
+698 
-704 VHIDVKHANVAVLKD
+704 
-719 KSASLDIKY
+719 
-728 QCEYPASDDY
+728 
-738 LAGQNIGLTRVK
+738 